1 VPPRSFLHSYEH
13 GEACRPLRGRAAPRR
28 PPHCRSQVS
37 IYHISW
43 ERDYGFCCHIDEE
56 CAKELADVPGVL
68 SVRPDTNFGS
78 DNKDYK
84 GNDGFKSSE
93 GTGAADIKTK
103 RLFVTG
109 LSFYTSEKT
118 LRAAFQPFGELV
130 EGTSATS
137 KHQREFCG
145 LTVNRPGMLVHTV
158 VEHPSSTLGSAKVGN
173 SDCSKK
179 EELVLPTDSKHD
191 SAKFSE
197 DSS

>member
-1 VPPRSFLHSYEH
+1 
-13 GEACRPLRGRAAPRR
+13 
-28 PPHCRSQVS
+28 
-37 IYHISW
+37 
-43 ERDYGFCCHIDEE
+43 
-56 CAKELADVPGVL
+56 VL

-137 KHQREFCG
+137 KHQNHLPGAWSLFCPEIGEFCG